1 MTAFVLRI
9 SDVSSDVCSSDLPLT
24 LIFLSRQAE
33 TPRIDFEQGVAM
45 FRGHPG
51 GRRCDEHPVEVG
63 SGKSAAGDLRRREQ
77 DMPSGCAV
85 RRKSHDARAAP
96 ASDPQA
102 AFGIEGHSVGIAP
115 ILFKDDEWRSFP
127 Q

>member
-33 TPRIDFEQGVAM
+33 TPRIAFEQGSTM
-45 FRGHPG
+45 FLGHPV
-51 GRRCDEHPVEVG
+51 GRRGDAHPAEVG

-77 DMPSGCAV
+77 DMPNGCAV
-85 RRKSHDARAAP
+85 RRKSHDALAAH

-102 AFGIEGHSVGIAP
+102 ALRTQGTSVGTDHN
-115 ILFKDDEWRSFP
+115 LFNNDECRRS
-127 Q
+127 